1 MDLHGIRALTFDVV
15 GTLIDFETGILR
27 GVRSVAPEGPD
38 DEAVL
43 AAFGAAEAVQQRR
56 TPEMP
61 FTAMLDPISARL
73 AVDLGIPGLDGGAGP
88 SPLRRSIGSW
98 PAFPDSVEALRELG
112 ERFLLVAITNAD
124 AEALDAMAATLGE
137 PFAAGVT
144 VDEVGVNKPDP
155 RMFEAGLTTLEAF
168 GIRRDEVLHVAQ
180 SQYHD
185 IGAAHRLG
193 LATCW
198 VERRRGRA
206 GSGATP
212 AASEITTPDLHVGSM
227 RELVESLR
235 AGGVRGRPAGNRDG
249 EPGRADPD
257 SGARSRSRPTRA
269 GRMTPPD
276 RVSASRTSCPP
287 PGCPRPA
294 GR

>member
-1 MDLHGIRALTFDVV
+1 MNLHGIRALTFDVV

-27 GVRSVAPEGPD
+27 GVRSVAGPEGPD

-43 AAFGAAEAVQQRR
+43 AAFGAAEAVQQEL

-73 AVDLGIPGLDGGAGP
+73 AVDLGIPGLDGGEGP

-112 ERFLLVAITNAD
+112 ERFVLVAVTNAD
-124 AEALDAMAATLGE
+124 RPALDAMAATLGN
-137 PFAAGVT
+137 PFADGVT
-144 VDEVGVNKPDP
+144 VDQVGVNKPDP
-155 RMFEAGLTTLEAF
+155 RMFEAGLATLEAL

-185 IGAAHRLG
+185 IGAARRLG

-198 VERRRGRA
+198 VERRQGRV

-212 AASEITTPDLHVGSM
+212 AAAEITTPDLHVGSM
-227 RELVESLR
+227 AEVVEALR
-235 AGGVRGRPAGNRDG
+235 VGGGLSRLPHAYPESGSSG
-249 EPGRADPD
+249 PG
-257 SGARSRSRPTRA
+257 SRPCVRATGSPDPSSGGRTRT
-269 GRMTPPD
+269 GTPSTRPE
-276 RVSASRTSCPP
+276 SRLAARIS
-287 PGCPRPA
+287 
-294 GR
+294 

>member
-1 MDLHGIRALTFDVV
+1 MTDLAVIRALTFDVV
-15 GTLIDFETGILR
+15 GTLIDFETGILC

-43 AAFGAAEAVQQRR
+43 AAFGAAEGEQQRL

-61 FTAMLDPISARL
+61 FNAMLDPISVRL
-73 AVDLGIPGLDGGAGP
+73 AAELGIPGLDGGSGP

-98 PAFPDSVEALRELG
+98 PAFDDAVDALRDLG
-112 ERFLLVAITNAD
+112 ERYLLVAVTNAD
-124 AEALDAMAATLGE
+124 RPALDAMAATLGD
-137 PFAAGVT
+137 PFVEAVT

-155 RMFEAGLTTLEAF
+155 RMFEAALAKLAARGVA
-168 GIRRDEVLHVAQ
+168 RDEVLHVAQ

-198 VERRRGRA
+198 VERRRGRP

-212 AASEITTPDLHVGSM
+212 APSEVTTPDLHVSSM
-227 RELVESLR
+227 AELPV
-235 AGGVRGRPAGNRDG
+235 AVGVPQH
-249 EPGRADPD
+249 
-257 SGARSRSRPTRA
+257 
-269 GRMTPPD
+269 
-276 RVSASRTSCPP
+276 
-287 PGCPRPA
+287 
-294 GR
+294 

>member
-1 MDLHGIRALTFDVV
+1 MPAFRALTFDVV

-43 AAFGAAEAVQQRR
+43 AAFGAAEGEQQRL
-56 TPEMP
+56 TPAMP

-73 AVDLGIPGLDGGAGP
+73 ARELDLPGLDGGSGP

-98 PAFPDSVEALRELG
+98 PAFPDAVEALARLR
-112 ERFLLVAITNAD
+112 ERFVLVAVTNAD
-124 AEALDAMAATLGE
+124 RAALDAMAVTLGE
-137 PFAAGVT
+137 PFADGVT

-155 RMFEAGLTTLEAF
+155 RMFLAGLAKLAAR
-168 GIRRDEVLHVAQ
+168 GIGRDEVLHVAQ

-185 IGAAHRLG
+185 IGAARRLG

-198 VERRRGRA
+198 VERRRGRV

-212 AASEITTPDLHVGSM
+212 AAEEITEPDLHVGSM
-227 RELVESLR
+227 AEVAR
-235 AGGVRGRPAGNRDG
+235 AL
-249 EPGRADPD
+249 
-257 SGARSRSRPTRA
+257 GAVT
-269 GRMTPPD
+269 
-276 RVSASRTSCPP
+276 
-287 PGCPRPA
+287 
-294 GR
+294 